1 MITFYFYYYV
11 TKHLKFKQK
20 IRLIICES
28 INVLLVNVHHSVW
41 IKRIVTD
48 VGGYVTKSWNP
59 KLGVK
64 KRIKESGQK
73 MPKEDKQEK
82 NKCLI

>member
-1 MITFYFYYYV
+1 MIVAVITFYYYYYV

-41 IKRIVTD
+41 IK
-48 VGGYVTKSWNP
+48 
-59 KLGVK
+59 
-64 KRIKESGQK
+64 KES
-73 MPKEDKQEK
+73 
-82 NKCLI
+82 